1 MRSARRS
8 PMERVLPPSRPRLPG
23 EPLTSCDIHRRSCR
37 TEPRGQKCERRRAGL
52 PGCANSGG
60 GRPHRTHHA
69 YPAEL
74 FRSREA
80 CCVPACRGRC
90 IQDLSG
96 SRWLS
101 RTALFRESCGS
112 PASSRPRNSPGRR
125 GSSESGGRLR
135 DRWLCAA
142 RRGSDGLSRQAIAS
156 ESSRFSRPA
165 KSNPLVSV
173 LLPDLIRSGDDGQDR
188 QLSGSGAR

>member
-1 MRSARRS
+1 
-8 PMERVLPPSRPRLPG
+8 MERVLPPSRPRLPG

-142 RRGSDGLSRQAIAS
+142 RIGRAQPASNRVRFKQVFAPRKIQPAGKCAFAGS
-156 ESSRFSRPA
+156 
-165 KSNPLVSV
+165 
-173 LLPDLIRSGDDGQDR
+173 IRSGDDGQDR